1 MERGVGPNAPSV
13 MRGSGSGGAKGDGK
27 TGHYDLPPGSDV
39 RMKSYPGRQSS
50 WERKYY
56 SGKY

>member
-1 MERGVGPNAPSV
+1 MGPNAPSV